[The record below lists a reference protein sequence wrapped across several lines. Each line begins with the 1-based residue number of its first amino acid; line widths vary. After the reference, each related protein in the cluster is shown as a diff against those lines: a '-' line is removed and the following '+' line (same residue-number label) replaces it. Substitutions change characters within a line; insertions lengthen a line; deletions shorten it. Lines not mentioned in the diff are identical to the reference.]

1 MSRIPYPDPASL
13 SPTVRG
19 YLDRAGLN
27 VVRMMANASEPVF
40 EGFGAFSGAF
50 YRPSQLDPLLREVG
64 ILRVGH
70 LSKSRYEIFHHEGL
84 GRQLGL
90 TDAQIAA
97 IAVGRPDAS
106 LTPAQQAVMAFAD
119 DIILNVRAGDDT
131 LAAVRSHISDQ
142 ALVDLIMVI
151 GLYMTISRLLETA
164 GVELDTAPLAKET
177 VDQSGGVTTS

>member
-1 MSRIPYPDPASL
+1 MPRIPYPDPATL
-13 SPTVRG
+13 SQTVRG

-27 VVRMMANASEPVF
+27 IVRMLANASEPVF
-40 EGFGAFSGAF
+40 EGFGAFSAAF

-70 LSKSRYEIFHHEGL
+70 LSKSKYEVFHHEGL

-97 IAVGRPDAS
+97 IASGVPDDS

-119 DIILNVRAGDDT
+119 DIILNVRAGDAT
-131 LAAVRSHISDQ
+131 LAAVRSYISDQ

-151 GLYMTISRLLETA
+151 GLYMTVSRLLETT
-164 GVELDTAPLAKET
+164 GIELDESPLAKEM
-177 VDQSGGVTTS
+177 VDQSAG